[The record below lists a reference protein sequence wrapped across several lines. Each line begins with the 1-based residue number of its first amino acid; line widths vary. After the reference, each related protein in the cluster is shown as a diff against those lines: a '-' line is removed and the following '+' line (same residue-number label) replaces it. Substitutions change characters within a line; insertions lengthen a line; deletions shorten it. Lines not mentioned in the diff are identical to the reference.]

1 MKPKILSNLSKK
13 NQSNKQEVKKE
24 SKQERIMLK
33 NNIISIK
40 KLSENK
46 RHDSNAIKSN
56 MNLLSF
62 DFQF

>member
-62 DFQF
+62 HFQF